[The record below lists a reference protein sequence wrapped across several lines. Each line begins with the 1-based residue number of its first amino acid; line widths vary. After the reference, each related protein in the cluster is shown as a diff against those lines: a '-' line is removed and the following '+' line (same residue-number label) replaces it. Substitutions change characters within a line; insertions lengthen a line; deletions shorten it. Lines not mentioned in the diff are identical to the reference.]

1 MMRVVLSVFVICLGL
16 AGSPSWAS
24 APPDPDKFVKELY
37 DSWISAARAERE
49 AITSDKQQLYALTIQ
64 TTEPYIDYDRLARLV
79 LGQHWRTATPEQR
92 KRFVEEFRSYLVRT
106 YATTMLEYMDSKFEF
121 KPTRYSPDDRQVV
134 VRTETIPQNGRPPFP
149 VNYVLYLADGQW
161 KGMDVT
167 IDGVSVVATLRNV
180 IGSEI
185 SGKTLDAVIDDLAKK
200 NRAAAQ

>member
-1 MMRVVLSVFVICLGL
+1 MMRVLPSFVVVWLSL
-16 AGSPSWAS
+16 AGAPSWAS
-24 APPDPDKFVKELY
+24 APPDPDKFVKDLY
-37 DSWISAARAERE
+37 NTWITAARAERD
-49 AITSDKQQLYALTIQ
+49 AITSDKHRLYTLTIQ

-92 KRFVEEFRSYLVRT
+92 QRFIEEFRSYLVRT

-121 KPTRYSPDDRQVV
+121 KPTRFSPDDRQVV

-149 VNYVLYLADGQW
+149 VNYVLYLANGQW

-185 SGKTLDAVIDDLAKK
+185 SGKSLDAVIDDLARK
-200 NRAAAQ
+200 NREAR